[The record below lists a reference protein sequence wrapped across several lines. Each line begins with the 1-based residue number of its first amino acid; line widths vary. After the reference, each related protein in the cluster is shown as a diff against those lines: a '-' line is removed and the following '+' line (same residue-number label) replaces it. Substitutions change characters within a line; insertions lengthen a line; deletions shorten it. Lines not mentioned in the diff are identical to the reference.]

1 MVYDHQEH
9 ITLGVNKMGVKNPI
23 YDYSDGRYSVRL
35 KKQEAKR
42 KKARELARKMLGKN
56 YFTNMQ
62 EVMLEP
68 AIELSERKDNV

>member
-9 ITLGVNKMGVKNPI
+9 ITLGENKMGVKNPI
-23 YDYSDGRYSVRL
+23 YDYSDRRYSVRL

-42 KKARELARKMLGKN
+42 KRARELAAKMLGKN

-62 EVMLEP
+62 EVMLEA
-68 AIELSERKDNV
+68 AIEINERKQR

>member
-23 YDYSDGRYSVRL
+23 YDYSDKRYSVRL

-42 KKARELARKMLGKN
+42 KRARELAAKILGKN

-62 EVMLEP
+62 EVMLEA
-68 AIELSERKDNV
+68 AIEINERKQR

>member
-9 ITLGVNKMGVKNPI
+9 IILGVNKMGVKNPI
-23 YDYSDGRYSVRL
+23 YDYSDRRYSVRL

-42 KKARELARKMLGKN
+42 KKERDLAAKMLGKN

-62 EVMLEP
+62 EVMLEA
-68 AIELSERKDNV
+68 AIEINERKQR

>member
-23 YDYSDGRYSVRL
+23 YDYSDRRYSVRL

-42 KKARELARKMLGKN
+42 KKARELAAKMLGEN

-62 EVMLEP
+62 EVMLEA
-68 AIELSERKDNV
+68 AIEINERKQR

>member
-23 YDYSDGRYSVRL
+23 YDYSDRRYSVRL

-42 KKARELARKMLGKN
+42 KKARDLAAKMLGKN

-62 EVMLEP
+62 EVMLEA
-68 AIELSERKDNV
+68 AIEINERKQR

>member
-1 MVYDHQEH
+1 
-9 ITLGVNKMGVKNPI
+9 MGVKNPI

-62 EVMLEP
+62 EVMLES

>member
-23 YDYSDGRYSVRL
+23 YDYSDRRYSVRL

-42 KKARELARKMLGKN
+42 KRARELAAKILGKN

-62 EVMLEP
+62 EVMLEA
-68 AIELSERKDNV
+68 AIEINERKQR

>member
-9 ITLGVNKMGVKNPI
+9 ITLVVNKMGVKNPI
-23 YDYSDGRYSVRL
+23 YDYSDRRYSVRL

-42 KKARELARKMLGKN
+42 KRARELAAKMLGKN

-62 EVMLEP
+62 EVMLQS
-68 AIELSERKDNV
+68 AIEISERKQR

>member
-23 YDYSDGRYSVRL
+23 YDYSDRRYSVRL

-42 KKARELARKMLGKN
+42 KKARELAHKMLGKN
-56 YFTNMQ
+56 YFTN
-62 EVMLEP
+62 
-68 AIELSERKDNV
+68 IRKENKCINI